1 MLHTKSVWPL
11 KHYQNALA
19 FVFSASPLS
28 YMLLR
33 EGPRLRFDFVMK
45 VWPKGWGDFLCG
57 QYFWRVENA
66 VLTSCRWLTYP
77 CLGLVQP
84 ELAGNCPRPGVS
96 LFLKK
101 KNRYTCCSTKMCIYT
116 CTFTKCVWVRPTVSV
131 ASLLLHPLLCRL
143 VGWGG
148 WTSFTLFS

>member
-1 MLHTKSVWPL
+1 MLVHLHIYV
-11 KHYQNALA
+11 LA

-33 EGPRLRFDFVMK
+33 ERPRLRFDFVMK

-96 LFLKK
+96 LLKK
-101 KNRYTCCSTKMCIYT
+101 KKNQVYVLQYKNVHIYMYIHQV
-116 CTFTKCVWVRPTVSV
+116 CVS
-131 ASLLLHPLLCRL
+131 
-143 VGWGG
+143 
-148 WTSFTLFS
+148 